1 MINRY
6 ANVPAKGNG
15 ARKPKIFVLDT
26 NIVLHDYKAIR
37 KFQDNDIVIPIAVL
51 EELDKFDRIV
61 KSGELVEA
69 VEKVV
74 PLK

>member
-6 ANVPAKGNG
+6 ANVPARGDG

-51 EELDKFDRIV
+51 
-61 KSGELVEA
+61 
-69 VEKVV
+69 
-74 PLK
+74 